1 MVPIPVIGEE
11 GERKRKRGRKP
22 KFVTEKKL
30 AMALASAE
38 EGGKDEGLLN
48 KNGAVVDLE
57 KLAKMEDPYGPELE
71 RRTEGRVKPEELLG
85 FISELKGQ
93 WGSRRRK
100 RKIVDA
106 NEFGDAL
113 PNGWKVLIAMKKRAG
128 QAWVFCRR
136 YVRFYYLLLFFSV
149 FFCHSVLCFVDNA
162 GCVNY
167 SSRYNLCYVVNL
179 QKYLMSPLLLKSL
192 F

>member
-1 MVPIPVIGEE
+1 MREE
-11 GERKRKRGRKP
+11 RERGKGGRKP

-30 AMALASAE
+30 ALTLASVD
-38 EGGKDEGLLN
+38 EGGKDEGLVN
-48 KNGAVVDLE
+48 KNGVVVDLE
-57 KLAKMEDPYGPELE
+57 KLAQMEDPYGPELK

-93 WGSRRRK
+93 WGSRRKK

-113 PNGWKVLIAMKKRAG
+113 PNGWKVLIGMKKRAG

-136 YVRFYYLLLFFSV
+136 YVRFYYLLLFFFLSFCRSV
-149 FFCHSVLCFVDNA
+149 FCFVDMLA
-162 GCVNY
+162 
-167 SSRYNLCYVVNL
+167 
-179 QKYLMSPLLLKSL
+179 M
-192 F
+192 